1 MAGES
6 SDHGD
11 VSFNIAGIL
20 APQLKG
26 TPCRGRTKDTK
37 VRSGIGPLSGRS
49 TKGMFSYPDVMVIC
63 GEPQFHDAR
72 KDVILNPTAIF
83 EVLSPGTE
91 AFDRGEKFLRY
102 QSWNPTLR
110 DYLLISQDTPQ
121 VEHFVRQD
129 DGKWSYSRHIG
140 LEASAGIA
148 SIGCTLKLSDI
159 YDRVVFAAADDQQ

>member
-1 MAGES
+1 
-6 SDHGD
+6 
-11 VSFNIAGIL
+11 
-20 APQLKG
+20 
-26 TPCRGRTKDTK
+26 
-37 VRSGIGPLSGRS
+37 
-49 TKGMFSYPDVMVIC
+49 MVIC

-110 DYLLISQDTPQ
+110 DYLLISQDTPR

-129 DGKWSYSRHIG
+129 DGTWSYTRHTG
-140 LEASAGIA
+140 LEAVVEIA
-148 SIGCTLKLSDI
+148 SIRYTLKLMDI
-159 YDRVVFAAADDQQ
+159 YDRVVFTPAEHKQ